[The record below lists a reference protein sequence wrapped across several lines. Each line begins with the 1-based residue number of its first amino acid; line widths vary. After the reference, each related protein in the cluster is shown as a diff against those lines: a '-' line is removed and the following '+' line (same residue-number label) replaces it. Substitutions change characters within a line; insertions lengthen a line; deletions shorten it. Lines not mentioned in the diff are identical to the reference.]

1 MFCSFEV
8 VIAGI
13 FGVIFGS
20 FSTFVG
26 YRLFNKEHKICAK
39 RSVCCNCGKEI
50 KFRDLI
56 PIFSFIFLRGKCRF
70 CKKRIPVWHFLAEI
84 FSSVAFIISVSFFG
98 GFNVLSIL
106 SFILIWCLI
115 TQSIIDYRTMMSSD
129 VLHSIELFV
138 CVILARLLG
147 REWLEIAL
155 MPIATILVFLF
166 LTCLMKK
173 ILKKDCLGFGDI
185 QLFAILSV
193 LLNVEQM
200 TLFIGLCGFFGIVFY
215 LIFYEFGHHK
225 DEVYKKRE
233 KVFPFIPAISIA
245 FFLAFY
251 IMS

>member
-84 FSSVAFIISVSFFG
+84 FSSIAFIVSVLFFG
-98 GFNVLSIL
+98 GFNTLSIL
-106 SFILIWCLI
+106 AFILIWCLI

-147 REWLEIAL
+147 RE
-155 MPIATILVFLF
+155 
-166 LTCLMKK
+166 
-173 ILKKDCLGFGDI
+173 
-185 QLFAILSV
+185 
-193 LLNVEQM
+193 
-200 TLFIGLCGFFGIVFY
+200 FY
-215 LIFYEFGHHK
+215 LLLYKVNHHQDK
-225 DEVYKKRE
+225 ISWKRE
-233 KVFPFIPAISIA
+233 NPFPFIPAISFA

-251 IMS
+251 IIS